1 MCTRAPESVL
11 EPPLFRG
18 TDEPE
23 LSYQHPCSL
32 DHREVDC
39 LEKMWLLVV
48 FCLTNEYQRGL
59 LLLVSRVVLPTP
71 LLTGS
76 SGGSLLR
83 KKVEV
88 CLTNEYQ
95 RGLLLLVSRVV
106 LVDDPLVVD
115 GHRQVPDAHV
125 ATRHS
130 L

>member
-1 MCTRAPESVL
+1 MCTREPESVL

-32 DHREVDC
+32 DHREVHC

-48 FCLTNEYQRGL
+48 F
-59 LLLVSRVVLPTP
+59 
-71 LLTGS
+71 
-76 SGGSLLR
+76 
-83 KKVEV
+83 

>member
-1 MCTRAPESVL
+1 M
-11 EPPLFRG
+11 
-18 TDEPE
+18 
-23 LSYQHPCSL
+23 
-32 DHREVDC
+32 
-39 LEKMWLLVV
+39 
-48 FCLTNEYQRGL
+48 
-59 LLLVSRVVLPTP
+59 VLPTP
-71 LLTGS
+71 LLPGS

-83 KKVEV
+83 KNVVV

-115 GHRQVPDAHV
+115 GHGQVPDAHV